1 MSRWTSS
8 RTKSEAVGRSA
19 SAGSDEVIRT
29 SVWGQEAQP
38 MITRPST
45 TIERRRAGTQR
56 PPVYPRGHAPRP
68 VHIVIDADDVDGVC
82 DFWVAALGYERFGTF
97 EQYRSAIPANG
108 APGPKFIFQQVPEG
122 RAAGK
127 NRLHVDIEVGDELH
141 SECERLLAL
150 GATR

>member
-1 MSRWTSS
+1 MQT
-8 RTKSEAVGRSA
+8 
-19 SAGSDEVIRT
+19 
-29 SVWGQEAQP
+29 
-38 MITRPST
+38 
-45 TIERRRAGTQR
+45 
-56 PPVYPRGHAPRP
+56 RP
-68 VHIVIDADDVDGVC
+68 VHIVIDADDVDGLC

-122 RAAGK
+122 RTAGK

-150 GATR
+150 GATRLTGTIAEAGTDWIVMTDIEGNEFCLVHH